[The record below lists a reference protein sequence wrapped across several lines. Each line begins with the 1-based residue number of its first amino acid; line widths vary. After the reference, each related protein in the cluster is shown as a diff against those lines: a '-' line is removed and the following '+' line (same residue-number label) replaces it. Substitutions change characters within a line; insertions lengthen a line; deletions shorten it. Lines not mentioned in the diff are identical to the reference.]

1 MASKIKIFVSYAHR
15 DESLLKKLKMHLKPL
30 LRQGLIDLWYDRNIS
45 AGADWEREID
55 KHLETAQII
64 LLLVSPDFIDSDYC
78 HGIEV
83 RRAKERH
90 ERGDAIIIPTILRP
104 IKWQWLLGDFQ
115 ALPTSTKPV
124 RLWRNQDEAFLDV
137 ANGIQRVVD
146 KLIARRSVSLSPPK
160 PTDSQRE
167 ASVEPEYTQSRR
179 QRITYA
185 AVWPTIYE
193 YDAAFRDAS
202 TTVYDADV
210 KAGKLSY
217 DSRPLRLNLG
227 SKYVS
232 VYKMSDWVVKCFFTN
247 ILINDLTIAPPP
259 DIRERYQAINDYI
272 SQHRTQLPFLV
283 PQIWVEKGI
292 KIDGQGW
299 PFIKSKFIQ
308 APTLGVFLADRHQ
321 ESFVNATLAKQWL
334 EMINTLEAL
343 NMAHGDLN
351 ITNVL
356 VCDTFPNLTLRL
368 VDFDS
373 MYVPTLEGRTLYE
386 LGDEHFQ
393 PIQPGVRRFN
403 NEMDRFSALVIY
415 LSLIALD
422 EDTQLWDRCKA
433 NEDTKLLLG
442 SDDFRDLGNSAASKL
457 LRAKRSNREL
467 QQCLD
472 ELERSILEQRMP
484 RSLAD
489 VLQVRQSVRQAPH
502 DDTSMELPINL
513 PIQDPPS

>member
-202 TTVYDADV
+202 
-210 KAGKLSY
+210 
-217 DSRPLRLNLG
+217 
-227 SKYVS
+227 
-232 VYKMSDWVVKCFFTN
+232 VVQCFFTN

-272 SQHRTQLPFLV
+272 SQHRPQLPFLV